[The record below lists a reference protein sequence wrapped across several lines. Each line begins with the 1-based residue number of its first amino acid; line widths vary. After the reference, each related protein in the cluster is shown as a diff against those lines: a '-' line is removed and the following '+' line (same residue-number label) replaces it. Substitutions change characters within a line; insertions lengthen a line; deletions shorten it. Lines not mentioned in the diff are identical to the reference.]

1 MKASKVRIASLM
13 TTKGELIKKTW
24 TDVSF
29 IRLRL
34 VKITNGDIENRKW
47 VSSMLYTMVSPSG
60 TVVTKKDL
68 RRSKI
73 SRTLPAQIMPSNND
87 SA

>member
-1 MKASKVRIASLM
+1 MVISKIVNGSHLYVY
-13 TTKGELIKKTW
+13 K
-24 TDVSF
+24 
-29 IRLRL
+29 L
-34 VKITNGDIENRKW
+34 VQ
-47 VSSMLYTMVSPSG
+47 VV

-87 SA
+87 SAWSEVEFK

>member
-1 MKASKVRIASLM
+1 M

-29 IRLRL
+29 YKAK
-34 VKITNGDIENRKW
+34 VGEKITNGDIENRKW

-73 SRTLPAQIMPSNND
+73 SRHYRLK
-87 SA
+87 

>member
-1 MKASKVRIASLM
+1 MLVFYKAKV
-13 TTKGELIKKTW
+13 GEN
-24 TDVSF
+24 
-29 IRLRL
+29 
-34 VKITNGDIENRKW
+34 NGDIENRKW

-87 SA
+87 SAWVK